1 MSAECRPS
9 ELSFL
14 LVGLSVETDQDM
26 EHKSDDGRKE
36 GGVKE
41 IQFRAKHFDYSRIL
55 SESEFVEGRPRGSL
69 WRSKGKGK
77 EIRTKGQELLRK
89 EFGISKEEWVVFTKQ
104 VLREGKILN
113 ARLLAITAQ
122 LVAGIS
128 PEEVK

>member
-1 MSAECRPS
+1 MEMNWQLQYVIAFVM
-9 ELSFL
+9 LSMMQL
-14 LVGLSVETDQDM
+14 DAS
-26 EHKSDDGRKE
+26 
-36 GGVKE
+36 
-41 IQFRAKHFDYSRIL
+41 
-55 SESEFVEGRPRGSL
+55 
-69 WRSKGKGK
+69 K

-122 LVAGIS
+122 LAAGIN

>member
-1 MSAECRPS
+1 MNWQLQYVIGFVMLSTMEVDMSE
-9 ELSFL
+9 
-14 LVGLSVETDQDM
+14 
-26 EHKSDDGRKE
+26 
-36 GGVKE
+36 
-41 IQFRAKHFDYSRIL
+41 
-55 SESEFVEGRPRGSL
+55 
-69 WRSKGKGK
+69 
-77 EIRTKGQELLRK
+77 EIRTKSQELLRK